1 MMLMFI
7 TSGCVCIYIY
17 MYMLIMYAMLYL
29 VTQYYSNNINNG
41 HIIRSIIDKLGIAS
55 VGKIEDWLIIMGPI
69 SL

>member
-1 MMLMFI
+1 MFI

-17 MYMLIMYAMLYL
+17 VYAYYVCNALFG
-29 VTQYYSNNINNG
+29 YSNNINNG

>member
-1 MMLMFI
+1 
-7 TSGCVCIYIY
+7 

-41 HIIRSIIDKLGIAS
+41 HIIRSIIDKLGIAG